1 MERESMNA
9 QQKYRNLSDGKVV
22 PFPISPEYVKA
33 WSTPRAI
40 VELIANA
47 LDEDRKATVHW
58 ADGVLTIE
66 DGGPGIAQDAFL
78 LGASKKTASQ
88 IGQFG
93 EGKKLAS
100 LVLARDPDI
109 GEIWFETVGYAFS
122 PTIEHHSPLD
132 GIVPSRDGS
141 SAATLVYTFY
151 PFDRAVGTKI
161 TIQCAQEIADDA
173 IARVL
178 YLTQPGYT
186 PPDRTASIM
195 LDGDPGRI
203 YIGGILVTRDPR
215 LSASYDL
222 PLTRAKAD
230 QNRDRTFI
238 DGRALDQHLREAL
251 ANSSDPAVI
260 EHFVSRALA
269 KQPLAAQEQYFHAVN
284 AYSVELAFRQIAG
297 KLLPAGQRVYYRD
310 KGSGADGLEAEAWLR
325 ESGVQLIDTELPSRE
340 HSALMKL
347 LGVARKHTAERTEVD
362 RQERTT
368 QWVDYKVLSEEQRH
382 NLEHALA
389 LIRSVLG
396 DDSIGRVRAYSE
408 AHQIGYST
416 SGLYDQ
422 KSDTIGLH
430 IDALAQREETISTV
444 IQMTASRRAYLQK
457 LTHHA
462 GSYGL
467 TRTLT
472 EIAATFLRAATG
484 TQSTAAGPANPT
496 PPVQYS
502 KPNRAAIA
510 RTRILKDAPPIRR
523 RLAELLHQRM
533 VKLLAAHQTKSVT
546 QVLRTIAMDKV
557 YWDLLDSP
565 NPVGWRRSQGVS
577 CLTDYDKITGIANLV
592 GVNPA
597 VVFLGHMA
605 EEAPT
610 YNRRADDHSQ
620 RPWSGR
626 LQGSVA
632 RAIADLE
639 AAGGIHAEQ
648 IPSIRAMANGDTPYD
663 EDSKWLRPIHIL
675 LEAEEER
682 RS

>member
-1 MERESMNA
+1 MTA
-9 QQKYRNLSDGKVV
+9 PQQYRNLGKGKAV
-22 PFPISPEYVKA
+22 PFPISPEYVRA

-47 LDEDRKATVHW
+47 LDEDRKATVRW
-58 ADGVLTIE
+58 ENGVLTIE

-109 GEIWFETVGYAFS
+109 GEIWFETVGYAFT
-122 PTIEHHSPLD
+122 PTIENHSPLD

-141 SAATLVYTFY
+141 SPATLVYTFY

-186 PPDRTASIM
+186 PPNRTPSIM

-203 YIGGILVTRDPR
+203 YIGGILVTRDSR
-215 LSASYDL
+215 LCASYDL
-222 PLTRAKAD
+222 PLASAKGD

-238 DGRALDQHLREAL
+238 DGRALDRHLREAL

-269 KQPLAAQEQYFHAVN
+269 KQPIAAQEQYFHAVN
-284 AYSVELAFRQIAG
+284 TYSVELAFRQIAG

-310 KGSGADGLEAEAWLR
+310 KGAGADGLEAEAWLR
-325 ESGVQLIDTELPSRE
+325 ESGVQLIDTELPGHQHE
-340 HSALMKL
+340 ALMKL
-347 LGVARKHTAERTEVD
+347 LGVERRRAAARTEVD

-368 QWVDYKVLSEEQRH
+368 KWVDYKDLSEEQRQ
-382 NLEHALA
+382 NLEHAVA
-389 LIRSVLG
+389 LIRSALG
-396 DDSIGRVRAYSE
+396 NDSIGRTRAYSE
-408 AHQIGYST
+408 TRQIGYAT

-430 IDALAQREETISTV
+430 IDSLTQRDETISTV
-444 IQMTASRRAYLQK
+444 IHMTASRMAYLQK

-462 GSYGL
+462 GSQGL
-467 TRTLT
+467 TRALT
-472 EIAATFLRAATG
+472 EIAATFLQAFTTAQT
-484 TQSTAAGPANPT
+484 TAAGAATHT
-496 PPVQYS
+496 PPAKYS
-502 KPNRAAIA
+502 KPNRNEIA
-510 RTRILKDAPPIRR
+510 RTRILNDTSPLRR
-523 RLAELLHQRM
+523 RLAEILDQRM
-533 VKLLAAHQTKSVT
+533 EELLAAHRTKSVVR
-546 QVLRTIAMDKV
+546 VLRTIALNKV
-557 YWDLLDSP
+557 YWDVLHSP
-565 NPVGWRRSQGVS
+565 NPVGWRRNQGVS
-577 CLTDYDKITGIANLV
+577 CLTDYDKITAIANLV

-597 VVFLGHMA
+597 VVFLAHMA

-610 YNRRADDHSQ
+610 YNRRGDGHSQ

-626 LQGSVA
+626 IQGSVA
-632 RAIADLE
+632 RAITDLE
-639 AAGGIHAEQ
+639 TAGGIYAEQ
-648 IPSIRAMANGDTPYD
+648 VPSIRAMANGETPSD
-663 EDSKWLRPIHIL
+663 KDGEWLRPIHIL

-682 RS
+682 LS